1 MKNFSLHPKLD
12 PVGVKTGLGLTLG
25 GILGLLLMRWFGM

>member
-1 MKNFSLHPKLD
+1 MKKYRLDPKLD
-12 PVGVKTGLGLTLG
+12 PLGVKTGIELTLG